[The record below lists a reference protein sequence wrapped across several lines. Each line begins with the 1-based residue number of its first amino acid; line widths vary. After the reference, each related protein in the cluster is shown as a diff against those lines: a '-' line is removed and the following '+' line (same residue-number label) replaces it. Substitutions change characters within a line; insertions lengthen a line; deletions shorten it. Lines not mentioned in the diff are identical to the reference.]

1 MPCTALHLIC
11 SDQPLGHVAA
21 WARARVHAVGHAFEV
36 VPCDRAMER
45 VENQR
50 IDSVLVDID
59 SFDAAALSLLSALWK
74 FQSAAP
80 VWLAS
85 RSRSHSERLLR
96 MCSPQGFAAA
106 ASTAR
111 PAVSLCSL
119 SALSATSLLALSH
132 LSHSGPAA

>member
-1 MPCTALHLIC
+1 MQCTALHLIC
-11 SDQPLGHVAA
+11 SDRPLGDVAA
-21 WARARVHAVGHAFEV
+21 WAQARVHAVGHAFEV

-59 SFDAAALSLLSALWK
+59 SFDAAALGLLSALWK
-74 FQSAAP
+74 FQSATP

-85 RSRSHSERLLR
+85 RSHGHSERLLR
-96 MCSPQGFAAA
+96 MCSPKGFAAS
-106 ASTAR
+106 ASTAS
-111 PAVSLCSL
+111 PVVSLCSL

-132 LSHSGPAA
+132 LSQSGPAA